1 MLFFIFVS
9 FHFIFKTI
17 LNENESE
24 KKTKPSEVKLNS
36 KSCLKVGGAAYTRV
50 WLIHEFLR

>member
-9 FHFIFKTI
+9 FNFIFKTI

-50 WLIHEFLR
+50 RLIHEFLR